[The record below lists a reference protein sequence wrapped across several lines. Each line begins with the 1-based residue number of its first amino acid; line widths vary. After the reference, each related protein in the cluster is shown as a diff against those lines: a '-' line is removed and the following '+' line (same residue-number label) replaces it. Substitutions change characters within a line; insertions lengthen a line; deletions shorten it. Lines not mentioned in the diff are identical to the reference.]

1 MLFSDLN
8 SFKMNWAILFKYCRQ
23 VERMK
28 INETSIVNKL
38 GFRGLRPNII
48 RYLSLSRLYSEKS
61 LRSTW
66 RNYVFFGWLVF
77 FLAAGL

>member
-1 MLFSDLN
+1 
-8 SFKMNWAILFKYCRQ
+8 MNWAILFKYCRQ

-28 INETSIVNKL
+28 INETSTVNKL

-61 LRSTW
+61 LR
-66 RNYVFFGWLVF
+66 FFG
-77 FLAAGL
+77 

>member
-1 MLFSDLN
+1 
-8 SFKMNWAILFKYCRQ
+8 MNWAILFKYCRQ

-28 INETSIVNKL
+28 INETSTVNKL
-38 GFRGLRPNII
+38 GFRGLRPNTI

-66 RNYVFFGWLVF
+66 RNYVFFG
-77 FLAAGL
+77 